1 MINAGVTGDAANPKR
16 LLIAEDDEEI
26 RHLLSV
32 KLTRVGFDVITAP
45 SGQHALDI
53 IAEHGFPHLAIVD
66 INMPI
71 MGGLEFCERVK
82 QFSDLP
88 IIVLTAIDDPNI
100 VIHSIERFAED
111 YVVKPFNLGELIAR
125 IQRVLKRMGNYD
137 YAQKPIVQINHH
149 LSVDLGHH
157 LVIVNGKVVM
167 LTPTETKLLHLF
179 LLNAGHTISS
189 EFLLSRVWPH
199 EEVYEETLRVHI
211 SRLRQ
216 KIGDQPLANRTI
228 LTERGHGYR
237 MAIEANKA
245 FAVKQGTKPSTGY
258 A

>member
-1 MINAGVTGDAANPKR
+1 MINAGAIGDATNPKR

-26 RHLLSV
+26 RQLLTLR
-32 KLTRVGFDVITAP
+32 LTRVGFDVLAAS
-45 SGQHALDI
+45 SGQHALDLI
-53 IAEHGFPHLAIVD
+53 TEYGLPHLALVD

-88 IIVLTAIDDPNI
+88 IIVLTAIDEPSMI
-100 VIHSIERFAED
+100 IHAIERFAED
-111 YVVKPFNLGELIAR
+111 YVVKPFNLGELVAR
-125 IQRVLKRMGNYD
+125 IQRVLRRIGDYD
-137 YAQKPIVQINHH
+137 YAQKPIIQINQRLAVDLSHH
-149 LSVDLGHH
+149 LAIVD
-157 LVIVNGKVVM
+157 GKAAL
-167 LTPTETKLLHLF
+167 LTPTETKLLHIF
-179 LLNAGHTISS
+179 LLNADRPLSC
-189 EFLLSRVWPH
+189 EFLLGRVWPH

-237 MAIEANKA
+237 LS
-245 FAVKQGTKPSTGY
+245 VKPSRTPSTK
-258 A
+258 